1 MFGRSNPGRNG
12 TKYSQ
17 LPGYSDS
24 DSDDGGEEDFIQ
36 REIKAQQ
43 MMMKQQ
49 DEGLEMLGQ
58 SAARLGELSM
68 NIHEEIGHQ
77 NKMLDEM
84 EDDLESATTNLGIA
98 TAKTKALIQKSGG
111 KRNFIIIV
119 LLTVVVVVLLFLI
132 IYT

>member
-43 MMMKQQ
+43 VCQTEGGGESSSRSPHNPSHAQMMMKQQ

-77 NKMLDEM
+77 NK
-84 EDDLESATTNLGIA
+84 
-98 TAKTKALIQKSGG
+98 
-111 KRNFIIIV
+111 
-119 LLTVVVVVLLFLI
+119 
-132 IYT
+132 